1 MNLSIWTLVEKW
13 KNQIHK
19 NPPIIII
26 YWPTACGKTA
36 LSIDVAKMLD
46 SEIISADARQ
56 IYRWLNIG
64 TGKIREEE
72 KQGIQHHMIDIIDPT
87 EEYNA
92 NIFKDGVLPLLKQ
105 MHHTGKIPVICGGT
119 GLYIDTLVYNLA
131 QHDAPPNWER
141 REELEIFRI
150 KEWNIALWNLLHSI
164 DPHYADI
171 LHPNNYRY
179 VMRGIEVF
187 ESTWQS
193 KLAFQDVRTT
203 PYDLLYITPYDGDRE
218 KLYNRINSRI
228 ETMFQDWLIDE
239 VQHLLSIYP
248 KDSFWL
254 RTIWY
259 SEVIDHIDGKIP
271 LDTCKNLVA
280 QHNRNYAK
288 RQITWNQRY
297 EKCQ

>member
-1 MNLSIWTLVEKW
+1 MNSSIWTLVEKW

-36 LSIDVAKMLD
+36 IFYRLEDAWFRNYQCRCQTNLSIYEYWNWKNTWRRKTRNSTPYDWYHRSNGRNIMQIFLRMEYY
-46 SEIISADARQ
+46 SWSRCII
-56 IYRWLNIG
+56 L
-64 TGKIREEE
+64 E
-72 KQGIQHHMIDIIDPT
+72 KYQLSVRINCTLI
-87 EEYNA
+87 
-92 NIFKDGVLPLLKQ
+92 PLFS
-105 MHHTGKIPVICGGT
+105 
-119 GLYIDTLVYNLA
+119 NLA

-141 REELEIFRI
+141 REELEIFRG
-150 KEWNIALWNLLHSI
+150 KEWNIALWNFLHSI

-193 KLAFQDVRTT
+193 KLAFRDVRTT
-203 PYDLLYITPYDGDRE
+203 PYDLLHITWYDGDRE

-239 VQHLLSIYP
+239 VQHLLLIYP

-259 SEVIDHIDGKIP
+259 SEVIDYIDGIHSTHVRILLLNIIETMQNDKSPGIN
-271 LDTCKNLVA
+271 DMTRV
-280 QHNRNYAK
+280 Q
-288 RQITWNQRY
+288 
-297 EKCQ
+297 